1 MVKSSTQHILT
12 TASNLLGFCVVAITS
27 LHASSNNK
35 TSIIDEFV
43 SGIAILLI
51 SSCILSFGSMRTNR
65 EKRAQRLENIAEYF
79 FIASLLGILVIILLL
94 FFKVIQ

>member
-1 MVKSSTQHILT
+1 MSKPSTQHILA

-27 LHASSNNK
+27 LHASSVIK
-35 TSIIDEFV
+35 TSMIDEFV

-51 SSCILSFGSMRTNR
+51 SSCILSFGSIRTNS
-65 EKRAQRLENIAEYF
+65 EKRAKRLENIADYF